1 MNLKDRKKLTILI
14 RRREQAAERLRL
26 AFENDT
32 DAGTVNAEIALDKV
46 TDQLRKLIFPPV
58 KTRYYEYD
66 NA

>member
-1 MNLKDRKKLTILI
+1 MKLKDRKRLTILI

-32 DAGTVNAEIALDKV
+32 DAGTVKEEIALDKI
-46 TDQLRKLIFPPV
+46 THQIRKLVFPPV
-58 KTRYYEYD
+58 KTRFMEYD